1 MECISG
7 SVFLV
12 KEIMNTM
19 TTYLLALLLTVA
31 AVSKGQGQMTIYGR
45 VTDDSTHAPLRHVL
59 VQVQNSTYYATTD
72 KQGYY
77 RLLIPAKKHVSLV
90 YKLLSHVT
98 RVKEADLGDIS
109 DSVNISVSLKPVATE
124 LSMVPI
130 YAKARPDTI
139 LGSPAYS
146 VYDFDFYEDKFIL
159 LTAVKSLREAVLK
172 LTDLKGKVITSFT
185 VPKEGG
191 LAKEFY
197 HDYMGYTNL
206 VCENYIYRIN
216 MYHDRFVL
224 IPLAVE
230 DVNSFIKPILDTI
243 NGKIIYTDYWKD
255 YPLFNY
261 FAFNEKDSTRSKLI
275 SIEDKELMHAYNFEY
290 YSMKPNEKLQ
300 ARRMAM
306 DLNVDKHIVASL
318 MSGFTKSM
326 FYEPLYAPLY
336 VVKDTISI
344 FDHYK
349 NLLFHVD
356 RKGQKIDSISI
367 SYNHPKNWKEWK
379 NVMLKDDIEN
389 TIYAV
394 YEKNG
399 HKYIKQ
405 ISLQNGQEQGRYSLQ
420 FHSADKL
427 KIHDGYAYYI
437 YRPFESTQE
446 KYFYRELITLSK

>member
-1 MECISG
+1 M
-7 SVFLV
+7 
-12 KEIMNTM
+12 MNAR
-19 TTYLLALLLTVA
+19 TTYLFTLVLSLFA
-31 AVSKGQGQMTIYGR
+31 ASGLRAQTTIYGR
-45 VTDDSTHAPLRHVL
+45 VTDDSTHAPLQHVN
-59 VQVQNSTYYATTD
+59 VQVQNSTYYTSTD
-72 KQGYY
+72 QQGHY
-77 RLLIPAKKHVSLV
+77 RLEIPAKKHVSIA

-98 RVKEADLGDIS
+98 RVKEVDLREPG
-109 DSVNISVSLKPVATE
+109 DSVNVSVSMKSLATE

-130 YAKARPDTI
+130 YAKTRPDTI

-159 LTAVKSLREAVLK
+159 LTATRSLKEAVLK
-172 LTDLKGKVITSFT
+172 LSDINGKIITSFT
-185 VPKEGG
+185 VPVEGG

-206 VCENYIYRIN
+206 VCEHYIYRIN
-216 MYHDRFVL
+216 MYHERFVL

-230 DVNSFIKPILDTI
+230 DVNSLIKPILDTI

-261 FAFNEKDSTRSKLI
+261 FSFNEKDSARSRLI

-290 YSMKPNEKLQ
+290 YSLKPNEKLQ

-306 DLNVDKHIVASL
+306 DLNVDKRIVASL

-336 VVKDTISI
+336 VVRDTISI

-349 NLLFHVD
+349 NLLFHID
-356 RKGQKIDSISI
+356 RNGHRIDSVSI
-367 SYNHPKNWKEWK
+367 NYNHPKNWKEWK
-379 NVMLKDDIEN
+379 NVMLKDDVEN
-389 TIYAV
+389 MIYAV

-405 ISLQNGQEQGRYSLQ
+405 ISLQDGKEQGRYSLQ

-446 KYFYRELITLSK
+446 KYFYRELIRLSK

>member
-1 MECISG
+1 
-7 SVFLV
+7 
-12 KEIMNTM
+12 MNNM
-19 TTYLLALLLTVA
+19 TTCLLALLLTA
-31 AVSKGQGQMTIYGR
+31 TATLKGQHQITIFGT
-45 VTDDSTHAPLRHVL
+45 VTDDSTHAPLRHAA
-59 VQVQNSTYYATTD
+59 VQVQNSTYYTTTD
-72 KQGYY
+72 RQGNY
-77 RLLIPAKKHVSLV
+77 RLVIPAKKHVSLV
-90 YKLLSHVT
+90 VKQMSYVT
-98 RVKEADLGDIS
+98 RVKEADLTGVP
-109 DSVNISVSLKPVATE
+109 DSVNISISLKPAATE
-124 LSMVPI
+124 LGMVPI

-159 LTAVKSLREAVLK
+159 LTAAKSLREANLK
-172 LTDLKGKVITSFT
+172 LADLNGKVITSFA
-185 VPKEGG
+185 VPREGG
-191 LAKEFY
+191 LAREFY
-197 HDYMGYTNL
+197 RDYMGYTNL

-224 IPLAVE
+224 IPLAIE
-230 DVNSFIKPILDTI
+230 DVNAFIRPIIDTI

-255 YPLFNY
+255 YPMFNY
-261 FAFNEKDSTRSKLI
+261 FAFNEKDSARSKLI

-290 YSMKPNEKLQ
+290 YSLKPNEKLQ

-306 DLNVDKHIVASL
+306 DLNVDKHVVASL

-349 NLLFHVD
+349 NLLFHID
-356 RKGQKIDSISI
+356 RNGRKIDSLSI

-379 NVMLKDDIEN
+379 NVMLKDDVEN

-399 HKYIKQ
+399 RKYIRQ
-405 ISLQNGQEQGRYSLQ
+405 ISLHNGQDQGRYSLQ

-446 KYFYRELITLSK
+446 KYFYRERITLSK